1 MFRKSLEDYA
11 DKTDYDGFN
20 SHEFS
25 PDGDVVIRGECLG
38 ETRRILEGE
47 ENLGGGLLEK
57 RLPKGLDSFW

>member
-1 MFRKSLEDYA
+1 MFKKSLEDYA

-20 SHEFS
+20 SHESHEFS

-47 ENLGGGLLEK
+47 ENLGGGLL
-57 RLPKGLDSFW
+57 